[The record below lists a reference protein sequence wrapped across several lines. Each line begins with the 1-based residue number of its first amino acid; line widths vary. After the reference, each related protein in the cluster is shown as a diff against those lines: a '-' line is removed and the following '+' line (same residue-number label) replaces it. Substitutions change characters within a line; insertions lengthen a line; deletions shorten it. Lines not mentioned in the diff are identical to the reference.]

1 MYAYCMGCHT
11 MAITV
16 GAALLPAVV
25 AAQPATAQQLVV
37 TTDGGLSAAP
47 VETTSTF
54 YWLMPG
60 GGGSQSEAG
69 FSWYTRVFSLW
80 QEGHPV
86 PGDFQMGMG
95 GTWIH
100 TVDPSPSGACCC
112 NPNGQWANHS
122 GCCVSGDCV
131 EKGGLYETIEG
142 GPGYWCGELPTS
154 RALFRMNSATNCY
167 DYQIA
172 SPFGYFDDAH
182 TPPCDKLGMAAL
194 SNQLVV
200 PPNGIFVPNDGMLG
214 VAYIKTP
221 FGKVD
226 PSDDS
231 NLWTAVLDA
240 TNFAG
245 PLSYY
250 IPQHWTGRNAGYP
263 YPPTTVKDMSNI
275 ERVQAGSGAFEWGQQ
290 HTYRDADG
298 NYKLAQLSFPTVD
311 GRTVFFMGA
320 RNHTSVETQD
330 VLEAAL
336 DSGTLDADKVMPG
349 GTRMK
354 CHNSS
359 HPAIYPV
366 DGTAP
371 KHHTKNLTVGT
382 LHASVEGEDCVW
394 SMQCDDSLHQP
405 EAGRE
410 EASAG
415 SCKMPR
421 YIDSDM
427 NPISE
432 SQVSQALREQ
442 QFNSKKCGVNGLCG
456 DAGQFDSLSRPN
468 AGGCASSPGPA
479 SDALH
484 CVQTGTPSWLG
495 WRWYLFTEQPAIIRQ
510 KLTATQREFMQA
522 RVETLHRMI
531 GRGKSEWIKPRGAT
545 KEGIATV
552 DPALLV
558 TPPAGME
565 YGYVPVAVYEGVE
578 KPPSCA

>member
-1 MYAYCMGCHT
+1 M
-11 MAITV
+11 MAIDITA
-16 GAALLPAVV
+16 GAALLAAV
-25 AAQPATAQQLVV
+25 AAASAAAATSAV
-37 TTDGGLSAAP
+37 TVEASAGAP

-60 GGGSQSEAG
+60 GSGSQSEAG

-95 GTWIH
+95 GTWIY
-100 TVDPSPSGACCC
+100 TVHPSPSGACCC
-112 NPNGQWANHS
+112 NPGGGWANHS
-122 GCCVSGDCV
+122 GCCASG
-131 EKGGLYETIEG
+131 GGCADEGKLYETIEG

-172 SPFGYFDDAH
+172 SPFGYFDEAK

-194 SNQLVV
+194 SNQMVV
-200 PPNGIFVPNDGMLG
+200 PPNGIFVPNDGLLG

-226 PSDDS
+226 PTDDS

-275 ERVQAGSGAFEWGQQ
+275 ERVQAGAGAFEWGQQ
-290 HTYRDADG
+290 HTYRDATG
-298 NYKLAQLSFPTVD
+298 NYKLAQLSFPTID
-311 GRTVFFMGA
+311 GRTVFFMGG
-320 RNHTSVETQD
+320 RNHTTAETQD
-330 VLEAAL
+330 ALEAAL
-336 DSGTLDADKVMPG
+336 GSGTLDVDLVMPG
-349 GTRMK
+349 GTRMD
-354 CHNSS
+354 CSRNSS

-382 LHASVEGEDCVW
+382 LHGSVEGEDCVW
-394 SMQCDDSLHQP
+394 SMECADSLHQREGGG
-405 EAGRE
+405 EATAG
-410 EASAG
+410 SKHQIG

-427 NPISE
+427 RPVAE

-442 QFNSKKCGVNGLCG
+442 QFDSKKCGVNGLCG
-456 DAGQFDSLSRPN
+456 EAGQFDSLSSPN
-468 AGGCASSPGPA
+468 KGGCAETPGPA
-479 SDALH
+479 SPALH
-484 CVQTGTPSWLG
+484 CVRTGTPSWLA

-510 KLTATQREFMQA
+510 QLTAAQREFMQG
-522 RVETLHRMI
+522 RVEKLHRMI

-565 YGYVPVAVYEGVE
+565 YGYVPVAMYEGVE
-578 KPPSCA
+578 KPPHCV